1 MMPEHAVPGSL
12 GNRWVQLAI
21 MVLSTVTLSN
31 MQYGWT
37 LFVNPMHNE
46 TSWPTVGIQ
55 LAFSILIFLNTWL
68 APFEGLVADRYG
80 PRFVVMLGG
89 LAAGTSW
96 VLNSRA
102 HSLQTLYVAAAIG
115 GLGIGCVF
123 GTCMGTALKWFPERR
138 GFASGMIA
146 AGYGLGAAIT
156 VIPTSRMILASGY
169 RHTFFFFGLLQG
181 VSIFCLGAFLV
192 KPAVR
197 ALQPSVGRAS
207 WPVHAP
213 EARTGKMPQGR
224 EFTPSQTVRTKVFWL
239 IYLVYLMIGSGGM
252 IVTAQLGPIARDF
265 GVDKQTITLLGFSM
279 PLLAMAI
286 SIDNLANGL
295 TRPFSGYL
303 SDRIGR
309 ENTMLLMFCA
319 DGVALLGMA
328 AFGRQPLAFLVF
340 AALIFLFWGEIFCI
354 FPAICGDTFGV
365 KNATANNGLLYTAKG
380 TSALVVPLANLMVAA
395 TGTWTAVLLVMAAS
409 SIGAGLLAKLAVEPM
424 RIRMPAPKALPV
436 KTAGPIPA
444 ELI

>member
-1 MMPEHAVPGSL
+1 MPKPAGPASL
-12 GNRWVQLAI
+12 QNRWVQLAI

-37 LFVNPMHNE
+37 LFVNPMRNE
-46 TSWPTVGIQ
+46 THWATVGIQ

-68 APFEGLVADRYG
+68 APMEGWVADRYG

-96 VLNSRA
+96 VMNSRA
-102 HSLQTLYVAAAIG
+102 QSLQALYVAAAIG

-169 RHTFFFFGLLQG
+169 RHAFFFFGLLQG
-181 VSIFCLGAFLV
+181 VSIFCLGAFLT
-192 KPAVR
+192 KPPYR
-197 ALQPSVGRAS
+197 PS
-207 WPVHAP
+207 P
-213 EARTGKMPQGR
+213 TGKIRQGR

-265 GVDKQTITLLGFSM
+265 GVEKQTITLLGLSM
-279 PLLAMAI
+279 PLVAMAV

-295 TRPFSGYL
+295 TRPFSGFL
-303 SDRIGR
+303 SDKIGR
-309 ENTMLLMFCA
+309 ENTMLLMFSA
-319 DGVALLGMA
+319 EGIAFLGMV

-340 AALIFLFWGEIFCI
+340 AALIFLFWGEIFSL

-365 KNATANNGLLYTAKG
+365 RNATANNGLLYTAKG
-380 TSALVVPLANLMVAA
+380 TSALVVPLANFLVAA

-409 SIGAGLLAKLAVEPM
+409 SLGAGVLAKLVVEPM
-424 RIRMPAPKALPV
+424 RRRMVAPQTLGVTMVHP
-436 KTAGPIPA
+436 
-444 ELI
+444 

>member
-1 MMPEHAVPGSL
+1 MPSL
-12 GNRWVQLAI
+12 LANRWAQLSI

-46 TSWPTVGIQ
+46 THWPTVGIQ

-68 APFEGLVADRYG
+68 APIEGSLADRFG

-89 LAAGTSW
+89 LSAGASW

-102 HSLQTLYVAAAIG
+102 QSLQTLYIAAAIG

-169 RHTFFFFGLLQG
+169 RHTFLFFGLLQG
-181 VSIFCLGAFLV
+181 VSIFCLGAFLI
-192 KPAVR
+192 KPAIQ
-197 ALQPSVGRAS
+197 ALR
-207 WPVHAP
+207 PVQI
-213 EARTGKMPQGR
+213 TKMCQGH

-265 GVDKQTITLLGFSM
+265 GVDKQMVTLLGLSM
-279 PLLAMAI
+279 PLLAMAV

-295 TRPFSGYL
+295 TRPFAGFL
-303 SDRIGR
+303 SDKIGR

-319 DGVALLGMA
+319 DGLAFLGLAM
-328 AFGRQPLAFLVF
+328 FGRQPVAFLVF
-340 AALIFLFWGEIFCI
+340 AALIFLFWGEIFSI
-354 FPAICGDTFGV
+354 FPAICGDTFGI

-380 TSALVVPLANLMVAA
+380 TSALVVPLANVMVAA
-395 TGTWTAVLLVMAAS
+395 TGTWTAVLLLMAAS
-409 SIGAGLLAKLAVEPM
+409 SLGAGLLAKLAVEPM
-424 RIRMPAPKALPV
+424 RRKMKAPQPLPA
-436 KTAGPIPA
+436 KTGSIAA
-444 ELI
+444 EVL

>member
-1 MMPEHAVPGSL
+1 MMPEHAGPSSL
-12 GNRWVQLAI
+12 ESRWVQLSI

-37 LFVNPMHNE
+37 LFVNPMRNE
-46 TSWPTVGIQ
+46 THWTTVGIQ

-68 APFEGLVADRYG
+68 APLEGWVADRYG

-96 VLNSRA
+96 VVNSRA

-146 AGYGLGAAIT
+146 AGYGLGAAMT

-181 VSIFCLGAFLV
+181 VSIFCLGAFLI
-192 KPAVR
+192 KPRVSAHR
-197 ALQPSVGRAS
+197 LSSTGRI
-207 WPVHAP
+207 
-213 EARTGKMPQGR
+213 RQGR
-224 EFTPSQTVRTKVFWL
+224 EFTPSQTVRTKVFWI

-265 GVDKQTITLLGFSM
+265 GVEKQTITLLGISM
-279 PLLAMAI
+279 PLLAMAV

-295 TRPFSGYL
+295 TRPFSGFL
-303 SDRIGR
+303 SDKIGR
-309 ENTMLLMFCA
+309 ENTMLLMFCSEGIA
-319 DGVALLGMA
+319 FLGLA

-340 AALIFLFWGEIFCI
+340 AALIFLFWGEIFSL

-380 TSALVVPLANLMVAA
+380 TSALVVPLANLLVAA
-395 TGTWTAVLLVMAAS
+395 TGTWTAVLLMMAVAS
-409 SIGAGLLAKLAVEPM
+409 LGAGALAKLVVDPM
-424 RIRMPAPKALPV
+424 RRRMFAPEALPV
-436 KTAGPIPA
+436 KSAGAITAEVI
-444 ELI
+444 